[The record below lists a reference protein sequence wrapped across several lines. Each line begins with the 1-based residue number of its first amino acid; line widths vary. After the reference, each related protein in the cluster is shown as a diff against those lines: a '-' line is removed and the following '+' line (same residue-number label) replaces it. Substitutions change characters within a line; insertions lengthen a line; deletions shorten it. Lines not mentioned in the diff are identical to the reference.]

1 MESLKVE
8 TYGNGEKISILIER
22 YVARWK
28 KLSGN
33 LSSISAGKFGVW
45 GTDVQNNVFLLD
57 EKTST
62 FNVEKSAKLKTVTA
76 NNEVWGIGQD
86 NLPYKWN
93 GKAFDIVSSSIKS
106 KNIAVTSSGI
116 VYCLSL
122 DGFAHELK
130 DSDWQK
136 IEGRK
141 LKSITTD
148 NDVLCGISLDSTIWF
163 WKEEKWISEVDGS
176 EAPEEKQAP
185 LKKINSEKTLEIKV
199 ETKTTLKKT
208 SSVKQVPKQET
219 LKVEPTTDQK
229 APRKKGFSLV
239 IQKEQCLSCG
249 KTVYA
254 NEKIT
259 ADGKIYH
266 LKCFRCFLFLF

>member
-1 MESLKVE
+1 
-8 TYGNGEKISILIER
+8 
-22 YVARWK
+22 
-28 KLSGN
+28 
-33 LSSISAGKFGVW
+33 VW

-76 NNEVWGIGQD
+76 NNEVWGIGLD
-86 NLPYKWN
+86 NIPYKWN
-93 GKAFDIVSSSIKS
+93 GKSFEIVSSSIKS
-106 KNIAVTSSGI
+106 KNIAVTSSGN
-116 VYCLSL
+116 VYSLSL

-130 DSDWQK
+130 DSEWQK

-141 LKSITTD
+141 LKSIMTD

-163 WKEEKWISEVDGS
+163 WKEGKWISEVDGS
-176 EAPEEKQAP
+176 EAPEEKQTP
-185 LKKINSEKTLEIKV
+185 LKVNSEKTMEKK
-199 ETKTTLKKT
+199 ETTTTLKNTT
-208 SSVKQVPKQET
+208 SVVKPETKKET
-219 LKVEPTTDQK
+219 LKVEPNTVDQK
-229 APRKKGFSLV
+229 TIARKKGFSLV

-266 LKCFRCFLFLF
+266 LKCFRCFSFFILIFQRFSLFL